1 MADPG
6 EDPRGPTPPSN
17 FYNKLMRPE
26 GRKKKILETT
36 SPHPLSKFWMT
47 GPPLSQGLDPALSNT
62 KYHKILE
69 TLSLNKNVM
78 IFYKCFIIVPR
89 D

>member
-1 MADPG
+1 
-6 EDPRGPTPPSN
+6 
-17 FYNKLMRPE
+17 
-26 GRKKKILETT
+26 
-36 SPHPLSKFWMT
+36 MT
-47 GPPLSQGLDPALSNT
+47 GPPLSQGLDSALLDT

-69 TLSLNKNVM
+69 TLSSLNRNVM